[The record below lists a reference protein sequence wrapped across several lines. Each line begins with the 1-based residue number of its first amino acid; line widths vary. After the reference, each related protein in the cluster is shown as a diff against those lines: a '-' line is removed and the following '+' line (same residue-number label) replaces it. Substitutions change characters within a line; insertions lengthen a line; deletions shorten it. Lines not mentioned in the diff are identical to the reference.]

1 MGGPHKF
8 AMLPLMAGALF
19 AFGCGMPMAPEHV
32 AATSTA
38 EAIQQRQN
46 TDAQLAGQGGPE
58 IRTASTDGSGASSL
72 ASTPL
77 PTREAALSVDGDM
90 TPTAAPEGT
99 ALAATATVAPAV
111 ATAAPAPINS
121 ATFTQDFVGLLNAL
135 RAGRGLGVVTLNG
148 ALTTASNTFASYMGS
163 SNFFGHYGRMAP
175 RRAPGSRQLAIAEP
189 SRERRSRPV
198 RRRPRQPSTRCWR
211 ARRIRR
217 SCWMPARSKSASATR
232 IRPAAATVTT
242 GSWSPAHPDPRVLKQ
257 HASSSKI
264 GFPGD

>member
-1 MGGPHKF
+1 MGGAHKF

-19 AFGCGMPMAPEHV
+19 AFGCGIPMAPEYV

-58 IRTASTDGSGASSL
+58 IRTASTDGSGASAL

-77 PTREAALSVDGDM
+77 PTREAALSVDEDG
-90 TPTAAPEGT
+90 TQAAAPEST
-99 ALAATATVAPAV
+99 ALAATATAAPAV
-111 ATAAPAPINS
+111 ATAAPAPVNS

-163 SNFFGHYGRMAP
+163 SNFFGHYGPDGSAP
-175 RRAPGSRQLAIAEP
+175 RARLTAAGYRGAFKGEALSAGQATPQAALNALLASPPHQAILLD
-189 SRERRSRPV
+189 
-198 RRRPRQPSTRCWR
+198 
-211 ARRIRR
+211 
-217 SCWMPARSKSASATR
+217 ASAVE
-232 IRPAAATVTT
+232 IGVGYAYQAGSNYGHYWVVVTGT
-242 GSWSPAHPDPRVLKQ
+242 P
-257 HASSSKI
+257 
-264 GFPGD
+264 

>member
-1 MGGPHKF
+1 
-8 AMLPLMAGALF
+8 MAGALF
-19 AFGCGMPMAPEHV
+19 AFGCGIPMAPEYV

-58 IRTASTDGSGASSL
+58 IRTASTDASGASSL

-77 PTREAALSVDGDM
+77 PTREAALSLEGDL
-90 TPTAAPEGT
+90 TPTAAPEST

-121 ATFTQDFVGLLNAL
+121 ATFTQDFVGLLNTL

-163 SNFFGHYGRMAP
+163 SNFFGHYGPDGSAP
-175 RRAPGSRQLAIAEP
+175 RARLTAAGYRGAFKGEALSAGQATPQAALNALLASPPHQAILLD
-189 SRERRSRPV
+189 
-198 RRRPRQPSTRCWR
+198 
-211 ARRIRR
+211 
-217 SCWMPARSKSASATR
+217 ASAVE
-232 IRPAAATVTT
+232 IGVGYAYQAGSSYGHYWVVVTGT
-242 GSWSPAHPDPRVLKQ
+242 P
-257 HASSSKI
+257 
-264 GFPGD
+264 

>member
-1 MGGPHKF
+1 MGGAHKF

-19 AFGCGMPMAPEHV
+19 AFGCGVPMAPEYV

-90 TPTAAPEGT
+90 TPTAAPEST
-99 ALAATATVAPAV
+99 ALTPAATAAPAM
-111 ATAAPAPINS
+111 ATAAPAPVNS

-163 SNFFGHYGRMAP
+163 SNFFGHYGPDGSAP
-175 RRAPGSRQLAIAEP
+175 RARLTAAGYRGAFKGEALSAGQATPQAALNALLASPPHQAILLD
-189 SRERRSRPV
+189 
-198 RRRPRQPSTRCWR
+198 
-211 ARRIRR
+211 
-217 SCWMPARSKSASATR
+217 ASAVE
-232 IRPAAATVTT
+232 IGVGYAYQAGSSYGHYWVVVTGT
-242 GSWSPAHPDPRVLKQ
+242 P
-257 HASSSKI
+257 
-264 GFPGD
+264 